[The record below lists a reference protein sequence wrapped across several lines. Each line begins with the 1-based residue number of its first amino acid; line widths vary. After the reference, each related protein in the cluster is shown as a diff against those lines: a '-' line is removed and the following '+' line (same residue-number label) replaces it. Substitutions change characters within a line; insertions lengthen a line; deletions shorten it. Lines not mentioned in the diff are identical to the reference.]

1 MLTKKSKRQIND
13 VVEFYITIY
22 LTLTINSVPFCSFL
36 PLVTIDHSAVA
47 LYLWGI

>member
-22 LTLTINSVPFCSFL
+22 LTLTIVFTIISESVCRFL
-36 PLVTIDHSAVA
+36 T
-47 LYLWGI
+47 